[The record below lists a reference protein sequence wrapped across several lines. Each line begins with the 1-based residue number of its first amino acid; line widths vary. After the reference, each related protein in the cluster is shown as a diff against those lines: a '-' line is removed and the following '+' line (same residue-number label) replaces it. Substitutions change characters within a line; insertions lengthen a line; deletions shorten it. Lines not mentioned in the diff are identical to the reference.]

1 MEFYHRRLIAYSLG
15 NVAGYADFGLGGLLS
30 TSCILHVTLRSDSA
44 FAAARIIPTEL
55 VDQGRPV
62 PGGDAVSVIAQL
74 SREDFGGRAARIDAD
89 GDVTP

>member
-1 MEFYHRRLIAYSLG
+1 
-15 NVAGYADFGLGGLLS
+15 
-30 TSCILHVTLRSDSA
+30 
-44 FAAARIIPTEL
+44 